1 MLTKNL
7 SLNTSQYSFVHLPVD
22 AHTLCVAGPGSG
34 KTHTLIQRIVRI
46 SEVIHPSRIRA
57 VTFSRAATTEMQE
70 RLIAEDAKL
79 QDVSISTIHSLC
91 RQLIKS
97 TQGATLESRDF
108 QCYVEGAST
117 FKKENPDKAILSA
130 LTQYLEGIRT
140 EDREAY
146 LEIATAVSSRQKRQK
161 KPIFVDNVEEVA
173 DAFLSLSLYGSP
185 VDQIKN
191 YIDYKRIKTHCE
203 TYLQDAKLPAFSIKY
218 TKYVLRWKFEKTS
231 LLEML
236 SSVYTRYCDILKA
249 WKLLD
254 YTDQLIQAH
263 LGLMQCSEQTR
274 RQLQEKW
281 DVLAVD
287 EFQDVDA
294 IQFAVFRLL
303 CERQMRLNAVGDP
316 DQAIYGFRGGDAQF
330 ISDYREYFPQA
341 SITQLDTNY
350 RSTAKIIDVSYAA
363 VASLVQPYRAKGAS
377 VQEDLGR
384 VAFAEIDSAA
394 NVDESETVGV
404 LAWTNKTLKELSD
417 QLLSAGVVCA
427 RNTRWGAYLNI
438 PKPIYDKVSLTLQAL
453 AMLTGDTPFDRDIF
467 LTAAKEMKGIGA
479 TTVARAQG
487 ATLQELR
494 KSPKIAGYVRELSAY
509 RNLPTA
515 ALITAIFASGQ
526 FGSVDVNVL
535 SALQTLDFSK
545 TYQQQLTETQIQL
558 YTIHRVKGLEFDTVF
573 VETGDFAKTFAEEN
587 TEESKRL
594 LFVALS
600 RAKRNLFILGSQEQ
614 GNTITAP
621 VVEKISGE
629 NRGGNTS
636 VPARGV
642 LQKSAVDIPEGMPL
656 TNRLDKMTVEQARW
670 AVRNGDRWLA
680 YLREHGGEIFPAV
693 NNINAKSEP
702 APTAAETYHRPQVPL
717 HDGRTH
723 HDKNHSHRN

>member
-1 MLTKNL
+1 MFHKNL
-7 SLNTSQYSFVHLPVD
+7 SLNPSQSSFVHLPVD
-22 AHTLCVAGPGSG
+22 AYTLCVAGPGSG
-34 KTHTLIQRIVRI
+34 KTHTLIQRIVHV
-46 SEVIHPSRIRA
+46 SKVIPPSRIRA

-70 RLIAEDAKL
+70 RLITQDTQL
-79 QDVSISTIHSLC
+79 IDVSISTIHSLC

-108 QCYVEGAST
+108 QCYVEGNAA

-130 LTQYLEGIRT
+130 LTQYLESIRT

-146 LEIATAVSSRQKRQK
+146 LEIATAVASRQKRQK
-161 KPIFVDNVEEVA
+161 RQKPIFVDNVEEVA
-173 DAFLSLSLYGSP
+173 DAFLSGSLYGDP
-185 VDQIKN
+185 ADQIKS

-203 TYLQDAKLPAFSIKY
+203 TYLRDAKLPAFSMKY
-218 TKYVLRWKFEKTS
+218 TKYVSRWKFEKTPLS
-231 LLEML
+231 EML
-236 SSVYTRYCDILKA
+236 SRVYKRYCDILKA

-263 LGLMQCSEQTR
+263 LGLMRCSELTR

-330 ISDYREYFPQA
+330 ISDYKQYFPQA

-394 NVDESETVGV
+394 DVDESETVGV

-438 PKPIYDKVSLTLQAL
+438 PKSIYQKVYLTLQAL
-453 AMLTGDTPFDRDIF
+453 AMLTGDKPFDKDIF

-479 TTVARAQG
+479 TTVKRAQG

-494 KSPKIAGYVRELSAY
+494 KSRKIAGYVRELSAY

-515 ALITAIFASGQ
+515 DLITAIFDSGQ
-526 FGSVDVNVL
+526 FGSVDVDVL

-545 TYQQQLTETQIQL
+545 TYPQQLTETKIQL
-558 YTIHRVKGLEFDTVF
+558 YTIHRVKGLEFGTVF
-573 VETGDFAKTFAEEN
+573 VEIGDFAKTFAEEN
-587 TEESKRL
+587 TDESKRL

-600 RAKRNLFILGSQEQ
+600 RARHNLYLLGGEDQ
-614 GNTITAP
+614 GNTITAR
-621 VVEKISGE
+621 VVEKVSSQD
-629 NRGGNTS
+629 RRVDTS
-636 VPARGV
+636 VPARSV
-642 LQKSAVDIPEGMPL
+642 LRKSAVDIPEGMPL
-656 TNRLDKMTVEQARW
+656 TNRLDKMTVEQTRW
-670 AVRNGDRWLA
+670 AIQNGDVWIQ
-680 YLREHGGEIFPAV
+680 YLRSQGGEIFPTPEIA
-693 NNINAKSEP
+693 
-702 APTAAETYHRPQVPL
+702 T
-717 HDGRTH
+717 RT
-723 HDKNHSHRN
+723 

>member
-1 MLTKNL
+1 MFRKNL
-7 SLNTSQYSFVHLPVD
+7 SLNASQSSFVHLPVD
-22 AHTLCVAGPGSG
+22 VHTLCVAGPGSG
-34 KTHTLIQRIVRI
+34 KTHTLIQRIVCL
-46 SEVIHPSRIRA
+46 SEVIPPSRIRA

-70 RLIAEDAKL
+70 RLIAENAKL

-108 QCYVEGAST
+108 QCYVEGTPA
-117 FKKENPDKAILSA
+117 FKKENPDKAILIA
-130 LTQYLEGIRT
+130 LTQYLEEIQI
-140 EDREAY
+140 EDRAAY
-146 LEIATAVSSRQKRQK
+146 LDIATAVSSRHTHKK
-161 KPIFVDNVEEVA
+161 KPIFVDNVEDVA

-191 YIDYKRIKTHCE
+191 YIDYKRIKSHCQ

-218 TKYVLRWKFEKTS
+218 TKYVLRWKFEKTPLS
-231 LLEML
+231 EML
-236 SSVYTRYCDILKA
+236 SSVYKRYCDILKT

-254 YTDQLIQAH
+254 YTDQLIEAH
-263 LGLMQCSEQTR
+263 LGLMRCSQLTR

-303 CERQMRLNAVGDP
+303 CHRQMRLNAVGDP

-330 ISDYREYFPQA
+330 ISDYKQSFPKA

-363 VASLVQPYRAKGAS
+363 VESLVQPYRSKGAS
-377 VQEDLGR
+377 VQENLGR

-394 NVDESETVGV
+394 DVDESDTVGV
-404 LAWTNKTLKELSD
+404 FAWTNKTLKELSD
-417 QLLSAGVVCA
+417 QLLSAGIVCA

-438 PKPIYDKVSLTLQAL
+438 PKSIYQKVYRTRQAL
-453 AMLTGDTPFDRDIF
+453 AMLTGDKPFDKDIF
-467 LTAAKEMKGIGA
+467 LTAAKQMKGIGD

-487 ATLQELR
+487 ATLQQLR
-494 KSPKIAGYVRELSAY
+494 ESPKIAGYIRELSRY
-509 RNLPTA
+509 RQLPLA
-515 ALITAIFASGQ
+515 DLITAIFNSGQ
-526 FGSVDVNVL
+526 FGSVDVEVL

-545 TYQQQLTETQIQL
+545 TYPQLLTETKIQL

-600 RAKRNLFILGSQEQ
+600 RAKQNLYLLGGEDQ

-621 VVEKISGE
+621 VVKKVSSQDKHID
-629 NRGGNTS
+629 TS
-636 VPARGV
+636 VPTRIV

-656 TNRLDKMTVEQARW
+656 TNRLDKMTLEQARW
-670 AVRNGDRWLA
+670 TIQNGDAWIR
-680 YLREHGGEIFPAV
+680 YLRSQGGEIFPTSP
-693 NNINAKSEP
+693 ITP
-702 APTAAETYHRPQVPL
+702 
-717 HDGRTH
+717 RTST
-723 HDKNHSHRN
+723 DSP